1 VTKKKHKV
9 FSLHQANGLLPD
21 LEKRL
26 RHLQSKKEAYSRTHD
41 SLFMHELI
49 CAAERSNG
57 LAEGQDDLETG
68 IHALEEAI
76 EELAKDVEAI
86 FASGS
91 ILRNIEKGQ
100 VEFLGEHDGETVY
113 FSWKLGE
120 PEIVYYRALHSP
132 LHERRALPANPA
144 KKKTK

>member
-9 FSLHQANGLLPD
+9 FSLHQANSLLPD

-26 RHLQSKKEAYSRTHD
+26 RHLQNKKEAYSRTHD

-49 CAAERSNG
+49 CAAERSKG
-57 LAEGQDDLETG
+57 LVEEQDDLEMG
-68 IHALEEAI
+68 IHALEDAI

-113 FSWKLGE
+113 FSWELGE
-120 PEIVYYRALHSP
+120 PEITYYRTLHSP
-132 LHERRALPANPA
+132 RHERRTLPGKSA
-144 KKKTK
+144 KEKAK